1 MEKGFHISGVR
12 GRSPT
17 FDVPF
22 ARRFPWRV
30 SERISSDRRDPRR
43 LPRESLGQEELF
55 FTRMSA
61 WKSLDTRYPPGT
73 CFSRSS
79 ADAAE
84 GRAGPGAA
92 GTEVSGGVDIDRF
105 DNLRALRAREGTR
118 HFTLQI
124 PNLFLKIMFKTN
136 GKNK

>member
-1 MEKGFHISGVR
+1 MEKGFHISRVR

-22 ARRFPWRV
+22 ALRFPWRV

-43 LPRESLGQEELF
+43 LPRETLGQKELF

-61 WKSLDTRYPPGT
+61 WISLDTRYPPGT

-79 ADAAE
+79 ADAAG

-92 GTEVSGGVDIDRF
+92 GTEVREQKQGTSQVLKTSHTIGG
-105 DNLRALRAREGTR
+105 LRLEENECS
-118 HFTLQI
+118 L
-124 PNLFLKIMFKTN
+124 
-136 GKNK
+136 